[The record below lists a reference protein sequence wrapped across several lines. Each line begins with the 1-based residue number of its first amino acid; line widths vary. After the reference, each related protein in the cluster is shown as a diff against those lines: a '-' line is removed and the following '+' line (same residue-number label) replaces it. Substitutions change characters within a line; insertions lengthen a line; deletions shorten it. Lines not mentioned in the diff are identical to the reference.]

1 MRSLLSI
8 DPGSSRKGIRSD
20 TGVVRMAV
28 PVRKPAYLL
37 DSWTV
42 QNGIDGF
49 REHMYGVLDMSDII
63 IVEKFVD
70 RQIPGADRSPLLI
83 EGAVRFMRGDA
94 VLSPA
99 SGYKTVV
106 PDEILERFEMNFKG
120 DHHADRK
127 AAARHALRW
136 LLKNHSPTAK
146 FGWGHLK

>member
-1 MRSLLSI
+1 
-8 DPGSSRKGIRSD
+8 
-20 TGVVRMAV
+20 MAV

-42 QNGIDGF
+42 QGGIDGF
-49 REHMYGVLDMSDII
+49 REHMTGALDMADIV
-63 IVEKFVD
+63 IVEHYVD

-94 VLSPA
+94 ILSAP
-99 SGYKTVV
+99 SGYKSVV
-106 PDEILERFEMNFKG
+106 PDNVLEKFDMNFKG

-136 LLKNHSPTAK
+136 LLQNHKPTAE